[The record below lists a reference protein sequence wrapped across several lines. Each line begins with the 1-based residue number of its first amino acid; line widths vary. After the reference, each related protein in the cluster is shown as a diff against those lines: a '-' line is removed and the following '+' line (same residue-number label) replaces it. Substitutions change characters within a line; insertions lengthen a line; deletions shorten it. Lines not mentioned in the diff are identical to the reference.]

1 MGQKKGKEKRQANV
15 VHMGQRKAQQ
25 EQPVIVLTNREVN
38 EFLTSDAL
46 TALVQSKE
54 LRPRAAF
61 RLITLINKLNE
72 IQAVYEK
79 ARRALIDTYAMKDK
93 KGEYVLTDANLPDGK
108 IVKKAEH
115 DFTDANRKIFNEE
128 LGLVW
133 KKESS
138 IPGKKTVIN
147 VADLPTGLLTTLDMI
162 FLGKIIEF
170 EE

>member
-1 MGQKKGKEKRQANV
+1 MSQKKGKEKRKAKV
-15 VHMGQRKAQQ
+15 VDIAERRPPQ

-38 EFLTSDAL
+38 AFVNSNAL
-46 TALVQSKE
+46 QALVYSKQ

-61 RLITLINKLNE
+61 RLVKLVNKLNE
-72 IQAVYEK
+72 IHVVYEK
-79 ARRALIDTYAMKDK
+79 IRKELLDTYAMKDK
-93 KGEYVLTDANLPDGK
+93 KGEYVLTDTNLPDGQINK
-108 IVKKAEH
+108 NAEH